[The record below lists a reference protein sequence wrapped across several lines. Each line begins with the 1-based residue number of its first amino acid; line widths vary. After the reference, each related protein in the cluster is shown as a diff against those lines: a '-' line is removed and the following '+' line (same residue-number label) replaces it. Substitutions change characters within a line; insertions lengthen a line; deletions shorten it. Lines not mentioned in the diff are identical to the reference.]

1 MHQVKAKSIKDNE
14 VIYKIGQENRLRY
27 NSENKKIRMLK
38 TIAIES
44 HPNQEIHIQF
54 LNYHNLTLAQQS

>member
-14 VIYKIGQENRLRY
+14 VIYKIGLRY
-27 NSENKKIRMLK
+27 NSENQKIRMLK

-44 HPNQEIHIQF
+44 HPNQVIHIQF